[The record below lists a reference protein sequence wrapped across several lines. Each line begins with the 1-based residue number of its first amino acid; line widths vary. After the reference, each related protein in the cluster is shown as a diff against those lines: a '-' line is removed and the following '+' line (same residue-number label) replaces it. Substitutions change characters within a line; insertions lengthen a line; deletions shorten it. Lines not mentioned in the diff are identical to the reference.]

1 MGFYNMDWADIASA
15 IGTIGFPTV
24 MCLLF
29 WKKMDKQDEQHENE
43 MNKVMDALNNNTKAM
58 TELSLRLEYSGALA
72 NKNSGNK
79 NKGDTEE

>member
-1 MGFYNMDWADIASA
+1 MDWADIASA
-15 IGTIGFPTV
+15 IGSIGFPTV

-29 WKKMDKQDEQHENE
+29 WKKMEKQDEQHESE

-72 NKNSGNK
+72 NKNSNSSQ
-79 NKGDTEE
+79 GDD